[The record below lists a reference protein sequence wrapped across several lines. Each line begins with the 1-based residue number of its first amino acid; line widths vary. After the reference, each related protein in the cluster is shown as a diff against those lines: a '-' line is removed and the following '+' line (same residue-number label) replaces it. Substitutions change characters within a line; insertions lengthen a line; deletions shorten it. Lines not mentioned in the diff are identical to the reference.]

1 MDMKL
6 ELIPVPVS
14 DVDRSKTFYVDAV
27 GFHLDHD
34 VEPGN
39 GMRIVQ
45 LTPPGSAC
53 SIAFGTGMT
62 RPDAAPGHGI
72 HLAVD
77 DIAAV
82 PAPPGA
88 RSRRRSRPR
97 PGRGRLRVIQR
108 PGRQHL
114 GAAVARRVAR
124 SLTGLERAS
133 PGGSPADGDNDPGP
147 PHSRHT

>member
-53 SIAFGTGMT
+53 SIAFGIGMI
-62 RPDAAPGHGI
+62 RPDAAPVHGI
-72 HLAVD
+72 HLVVD

-82 PAPPGA
+82 RELLRA
-88 RSRRRSRPR
+88 RGVDVGPVRDLGGVPYASFSDPD
-97 PGRGRLRVIQR
+97 GNTWELQSLAGLRGV
-108 PGRQHL
+108 
-114 GAAVARRVAR
+114 
-124 SLTGLERAS
+124 
-133 PGGSPADGDNDPGP
+133 
-147 PHSRHT
+147 